1 MITAASEFLYR
12 AQVGAKVL
20 ASRAL
25 GRLRR
30 TEGQIIPLR
39 FYRDIDGWFVDLPN
53 WPGPKAALAMVDG
66 ADTFL
71 ERLGK
76 RNPEVLIE
84 ISTQPQPESEW
95 FSVNYVQR
103 HPAGDGAYYRTL
115 HFGQP
120 YDMWLCG
127 VTEFV
132 LGSMPE
138 VIYVRDVYAR
148 TRNRRQFDPELEQE
162 VMSLIYQV
170 ESEPTKGTRAG
181 RIYNILELDDDHVT
195 LAIPGLKFGR
205 FSITRE
211 RLLEKAA
218 ELGVKPLPRQ
228 RPLVAG
234 PSPKAKW
241 FSEIRKFKLI
251 LMLGFALST
260 QFAEGQ
266 NNFQDEFVYFDH
278 TYRAVINT
286 DNFAKYVMVGDKEWY
301 LAPDS
306 TVSQLMNQSQ
316 WLKHRQYLKA
326 NGFNELDSDYYW
338 NPNTKTVVTLL
349 KERHKRTG
357 LLHVSTDYGTD
368 IR

>member
-1 MITAASEFLYR
+1 MIPTASEFLYR

-30 TEGQIIPLR
+30 TEGKIIPLR
-39 FYRDIDGWFVDLPN
+39 FYRDADGWFVDLPN
-53 WPGPKAALAMVDG
+53 WPGPQSALAMVQG

-76 RNPEVLIE
+76 RNPEVLVE

-120 YDMWLCG
+120 HDMWLCG

-132 LGSMPE
+132 LGRMPE

-148 TRNRRQFDPELEQE
+148 TKNRRQFDPDVEQE

-170 ESEPTKGTRAG
+170 ESAPTKSTRAG
-181 RIYNILELDDDHVT
+181 RMYHILELDDDHVT

-205 FSITRE
+205 FLITRAH
-211 RLLEKAA
+211 LLEKAA
-218 ELGVKPLPRQ
+218 ELGVNPLPRQ
-228 RPLVAG
+228 SPLVAG
-234 PSPKAKW
+234 PSPKPKW
-241 FSEIRKFKLI
+241 FSGIRNFRLVLFLAFTI
-251 LMLGFALST
+251 NAQLYSAQNVFLG
-260 QFAEGQ
+260 
-266 NNFQDEFVYFDH
+266 DRVVYDH
-278 TYRAVINT
+278 QYKCTVNT
-286 DNFAKYVMVGDKEWY
+286 DTFAKWILAEEKTWY

-306 TVSQLMNQSQ
+306 IESHIMTVKQ
-316 WLKHRQYLKA
+316 WSAHRQQIKSS
-326 NGFNELDSDYYW
+326 GFNEIDPDYYW
-338 NPNTKTVVTLL
+338 NPSTKTVVMVNKSENLPGSL
-349 KERHKRTG
+349 CICYE
-357 LLHVSTDYGTD
+357 YGTD

>member
-1 MITAASEFLYR
+1 MISTASEFLYR

-20 ASRAL
+20 ASRVL

-30 TEGQIIPLR
+30 NEGQIIPLR
-39 FYRDIDGWFVDLPN
+39 FYRDADGWFVDLPN

-76 RNPEVLIE
+76 RNPEVLVE

-132 LGSMPE
+132 LGRMPE

-148 TRNRRQFDPELEQE
+148 TRSRRQFDPELEQE

-170 ESEPTKGTRAG
+170 ESEPTKNTRAG
-181 RIYNILELDDDHVT
+181 RMYNILELDDDHVT

-205 FSITRE
+205 FTITRE
-211 RLLEKAA
+211 ALFEKAA
-218 ELGVKPLPRQ
+218 QLGVKPLPRQ
-228 RPLVAG
+228 RALVAG

-241 FSEIRKFKLI
+241 FTTIRNFRLV
-251 LMLGFALST
+251 LFLVFAINAQLST
-260 QFAEGQ
+260 AQ
-266 NNFQDEFVYFDH
+266 NVFFGDREVYDH
-278 TYRAVINT
+278 QYKCTVNT
-286 DNFAKYVMVGDKEWY
+286 DTYAKWILAEEKSWY

-306 TVSQLMNQSQ
+306 IESHMMTIKQ
-316 WLKHRQYLKA
+316 WSIKRQQIKSS
-326 NGFNELDSDYYW
+326 GFNEIDPDYYW
-338 NPNTKTVVTLL
+338 NPNTKVVVMVFKSKNAPDNLCICF
-349 KERHKRTG
+349 E
-357 LLHVSTDYGTD
+357 YGTD

>member
-1 MITAASEFLYR
+1 MISTASEFIYR

-30 TEGQIIPLR
+30 TEGKIIPLR
-39 FYRDIDGWFVDLPN
+39 FYRDADGWFVDLPN
-53 WPGPKAALAMVDG
+53 WPGPKAALAMVEG

-84 ISTQPQPESEW
+84 ISTQLQPEAEW
-95 FSVNYVQR
+95 FSLHYAEA
-103 HPAGDGAYYRTL
+103 HPYGDGAYYHTP
-115 HFGQP
+115 HFGHNH
-120 YDMWLCG
+120 YMWLCA

-132 LGSMPE
+132 LGRMPE
-138 VIYVRDVYAR
+138 VIYVRDVYTR
-148 TRNRRQFDPELEQE
+148 TRNRRQFDADLEQE

-170 ESEPTKGTRAG
+170 ESAPTKETRAG

-218 ELGVKPLPRQ
+218 EMGVKPMPHPK
-228 RPLVAG
+228 PLIPG
-234 PSPKAKW
+234 PSPKPEW
-241 FSEIRKFKLI
+241 FSGFKKFRLV
-251 LMLGFALST
+251 LALAFTTST
-260 QFAEGQ
+260 QLSFAQ
-266 NNFQDEFVYFDH
+266 NTFLGDREDYDH
-278 TYRAVINT
+278 KYKSVINT
-286 DNFAKYVMVGDKEWY
+286 DQYAKWVLDGEKEWY

-306 TVSQLMNQSQ
+306 IESCIMTIKQ
-316 WLKHRQYLKA
+316 WSVTRQQLKA
-326 NGFNELDSDYYW
+326 SGFNEIDPDYYW
-338 NPNTKTVVTLL
+338 NPNTKTVVMVYKSKNVPGSLC
-349 KERHKRTG
+349 
-357 LLHVSTDYGTD
+357 VSTEYGTD
-368 IR
+368 IK